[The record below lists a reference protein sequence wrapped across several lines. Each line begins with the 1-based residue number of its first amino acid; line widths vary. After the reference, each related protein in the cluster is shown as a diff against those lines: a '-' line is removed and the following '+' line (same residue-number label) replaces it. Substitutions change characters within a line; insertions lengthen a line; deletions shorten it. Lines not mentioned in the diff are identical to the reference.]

1 MQTRIQISS
10 KHNSGVASLQPV
22 GAVQSR
28 GPGKSERINTNVAQL
43 YATLS
48 AVRCSSCVTAKQR
61 CTYSASVGIQTSY
74 AKLVTHSHGHT
85 RLQHAQL
92 SLVEGGE
99 FRCNYT
105 TDHSVSI
112 NGLNEIFLTTE
123 MSQEP

>member
-85 RLQHAQL
+85 RLEHAH
-92 SLVEGGE
+92 
-99 FRCNYT
+99 T